1 LRGLSS
7 RVVDRSVSAA
17 RLCPGLYREG
27 IPNDP
32 EDAPMKHTEL
42 VSVVAALLMSAG
54 SNFESDA
61 AMSGAVES
69 AFKIVDKV
77 AKHPKNPERPVVGG

>member
-1 LRGLSS
+1 
-7 RVVDRSVSAA
+7 
-17 RLCPGLYREG
+17 
-27 IPNDP
+27 
-32 EDAPMKHTEL
+32 MKHTEL

-77 AKHPKNPERPVVGG
+77 AKHPKNPERSVVGG

>member
-1 LRGLSS
+1 
-7 RVVDRSVSAA
+7 
-17 RLCPGLYREG
+17 
-27 IPNDP
+27 
-32 EDAPMKHTEL
+32 MKHTEL

-77 AKHPKNPERPVVGG
+77 AKHPKDPERPVVGG